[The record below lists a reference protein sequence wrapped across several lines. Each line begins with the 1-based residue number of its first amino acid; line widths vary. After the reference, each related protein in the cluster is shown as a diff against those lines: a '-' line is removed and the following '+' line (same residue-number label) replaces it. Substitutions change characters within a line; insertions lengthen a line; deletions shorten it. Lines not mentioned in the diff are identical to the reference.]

1 MHAVPLPPHSTLK
14 RGQYRVQRHIATGGF
29 GAVYLAT
36 NAAGA
41 SFAIKESF
49 DANYVC
55 RVNDGL
61 KVTAR
66 DDVPNSARI
75 HERQRQRAREE
86 FERFSQ
92 PHLKHPALVPLLD
105 CFDEFGT
112 TYLVMPYIEG
122 QDLRQAALQRR
133 GGDAAWVLQLLRSI
147 GDVLALL
154 HKHGLIHRD
163 LKPDNILVCTDSK
176 GAIRPVVLDTGATR
190 DYSRADRQST
200 GLTTDFGAPEIASAA
215 DARIYG
221 RPGPASDCFA
231 MAGMACLLLSGE
243 KPLGNR
249 ERAAA
254 MMRAGATDPLR
265 QPSGVSSAV
274 WQVLRRS
281 LQLQV
286 AQRHQSADDFLA
298 ELQTAMNLRPADQ
311 QVQPAAAS
319 RQAPTDT
326 PVAMPVVMPVVA
338 PAVNA
343 SPSLGKPDAIAWL
356 GALMALGAVLV
367 AAWLLW
373 GAQAAAVTAAGGLCL
388 HLTLALV
395 LLLRGVAPAW
405 ALFPVGNLLEL
416 LRLGR
421 GGGRQAAQRDAQ

>member
-1 MHAVPLPPHSTLK
+1 M
-14 RGQYRVQRHIATGGF
+14 
-29 GAVYLAT
+29 
-36 NAAGA
+36 
-41 SFAIKESF
+41 
-49 DANYVC
+49 
-55 RVNDGL
+55 
-61 KVTAR
+61 
-66 DDVPNSARI
+66 
-75 HERQRQRAREE
+75 
-86 FERFSQ
+86 
-92 PHLKHPALVPLLD
+92 
-105 CFDEFGT
+105 
-112 TYLVMPYIEG
+112 
-122 QDLRQAALQRR
+122 
-133 GGDAAWVLQLLRSI
+133 
-147 GDVLALL
+147 
-154 HKHGLIHRD
+154 
-163 LKPDNILVCTDSK
+163 
-176 GAIRPVVLDTGATR
+176 VLDTGATR

-243 KPLGNR
+243 KPLDNR

-265 QPSGVSSAV
+265 QPSGVSNAV

-298 ELQTAMNLRPADQ
+298 ELQTAMNLRPA
-311 QVQPAAAS
+311 AAS

-326 PVAMPVVMPVVA
+326 PVVAPVIAPVVV
-338 PAVNA
+338 PAVVPTVTAQA
-343 SPSLGKPDAIAWL
+343 SPGKPDAIAWL

-373 GAQAAAVTAAGGLCL
+373 GAQAAAVTAAGCLCV

-405 ALFPVGNLLEL
+405 ALFPVGNVLEL

-421 GGGRQAAQRDAQ
+421 GSGRQAAQRGAQ